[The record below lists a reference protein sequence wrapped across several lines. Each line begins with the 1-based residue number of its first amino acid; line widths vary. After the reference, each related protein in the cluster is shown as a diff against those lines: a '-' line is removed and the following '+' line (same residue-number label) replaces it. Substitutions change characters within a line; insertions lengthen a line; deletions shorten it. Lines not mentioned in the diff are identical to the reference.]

1 MKATA
6 ACAIAMLAFIGTA
19 RFADAADIHVYSTGA
34 PAMAAKAVAE
44 NFAVA
49 TGHRLTFTVAQ
60 PATIE
65 SDLDAGAKADVVILP
80 SPVVAML
87 GGTGA
92 LRAGS
97 AVDLARVGIG
107 VVVRNGARPP
117 DISNVAAIRKLLLQ
131 ARSIVYPDPT
141 SGGGSAGRAIAHMI
155 DEMGLTETV
164 RPKLTRTS
172 AIGGGVALVAGGN
185 VEVGF
190 AYKQRAELGLA
201 ERAKEL
207 GEPAMRYVEFK
218 RFLVVPVHLYGNIVH
233 GDFGP
238 GGLYGRPFAALAAF
252 DPFAYGCE
260 QLFRPVA
267 QGLLDDGVGLVLAE
281 FGPERAK
288 HRQQDLGLHARLVQ
302 EGYLGI
308 HEIVVDDAAHSVLT
322 NERRW
327 SVAFVIARI
336 RRGYSVG
343 AAGNP
348 MGGLSQARANK
359 YGCTCC

>member
-1 MKATA
+1 MKAATG

-19 RFADAADIHVYSTGA
+19 RLADAADIHVYSTGA

-49 TGHRLTFTVAQ
+49 TGHRLTFTVGQ

-107 VVVRNGARPP
+107 VVVRTGAPPP
-117 DISNVAAIRKLLLQ
+117 DISNAAAIRKLLLD

-141 SGGGSAGRAIAHMI
+141 SGGGSAGRAIARMI
-155 DEMGLTETV
+155 EEMGLTETI

-185 VEVGF
+185 AEVGLF
-190 AYKQRAELGLA
+190 NISEILPIQGVQLVGPLPAELQNYIVFSA
-201 ERAKEL
+201 AIPVRNTTP
-207 GEPAMRYVEFK
+207 EPALAFIQA
-218 RFLVVPVHLYGNIVH
+218 LVAP
-233 GDFGP
+233 
-238 GGLYGRPFAALAAF
+238 AA
-252 DPFAYGCE
+252 
-260 QLFRPVA
+260 R
-267 QGLLDDGVGLVLAE
+267 
-281 FGPERAK
+281 
-288 HRQQDLGLHARLVQ
+288 
-302 EGYLGI
+302 
-308 HEIVVDDAAHSVLT
+308 DAWRNAGM
-322 NERRW
+322 EP
-327 SVAFVIARI
+327 
-336 RRGYSVG
+336 VG
-343 AAGNP
+343 AA
-348 MGGLSQARANK
+348 ARQ
-359 YGCTCC
+359 